1 MNFLAH
7 LKLSGK
13 HNNIMLGNFIADH
26 IKGNKINYLPSD
38 VIEGIILHRKIDFY
52 TDTHSEVIKSKKRL
66 YNKYHKYSGIIIDI
80 YYDHFLAKNWNKYS
94 NISLNLFTYYSY
106 TILLKNY
113 TLLPKK
119 TKEILPKLI
128 INNWLSSYKNFSG
141 LIKTF
146 DLINKR
152 TKFKIDFNNIIDD
165 LILDYDKYE
174 QEFNTFFPEISNYI
188 EIELNKLYPKTPKK
202 NIIYQNKKISK

>member
-1 MNFLAH
+1 
-7 LKLSGK
+7 
-13 HNNIMLGNFIADH
+13 MLGNFIADH